1 MSMLLKSYFI
11 ACQVVPLLDL
21 GQALRASEPN
31 YREEA
36 AYLPLL
42 LPGLMLG
49 ASFLFGDGIISP
61 TIRRSRPK
69 PTASITR

>member
-1 MSMLLKSYFI
+1 MSMLIKSYFI

-36 AYLPLL
+36 AHFPLL
-42 LPGLMLG
+42 LAGLMLG
-49 ASFLFGDGIISP
+49 ASFMFGDGIILP
-61 TIRRSRPK
+61 ATRRSRPK
-69 PTASITR
+69 PTASITQ